1 MTFVDSIPDDRGLS
15 REDRAART
23 RDALDRAALCTDGLR
38 QQWLDRAVE
47 LNIGFA
53 LSLARAFIGRGEGA
67 DDIEQVA
74 LLGLIKAARGFDPA
88 RGDFLSYAA
97 PTIRGEIKRY
107 YRDLA
112 WTVRPPR
119 RLQDLQAEITHC
131 AHDLE
136 QRLGRSPRPAEV
148 AEALGCSEDEVV
160 EALACSGC
168 YSPASL
174 EGAGVDGAPGLAT
187 WLETVESG
195 FDRVE
200 VLAQLRG
207 ACRDLDH
214 RDRVV
219 IRMRFFEDRTQSE
232 IAEELGVTQ
241 AQVSRLLTRIMSTLR
256 GRISDPALPLAG

>member
-1 MTFVDSIPDDRGLS
+1 MTLEDSIPNHPGLS

-23 RDALDRAALCTDGLR
+23 REALEKAALSSDGIR
-38 QQWLDRAVE
+38 QRWLDRAVE

-53 LSLARAFIGRGEGA
+53 LSLARAYQGRGEGA

-107 YRDLA
+107 FRDLA

-131 AHDLE
+131 AHELE
-136 QRLGRSPRPAEV
+136 QSLGRSPRPAEV
-148 AEALGCSEDEVV
+148 AEALGRDEDEVV

-174 EGAGVDGAPGLAT
+174 EGSGTDGAPGLGA

-195 FDRVE
+195 FERVE
-200 VLAQLRG
+200 AIAQLRG
-207 ACRDLDH
+207 ACRDLDP
-214 RDRVV
+214 RDRVI

-241 AQVSRLLTRIMSTLR
+241 AQVSRLLARIMSTLR
-256 GRISDPALPLAG
+256 RRITDPALPLAG